1 MSGSGARACARR
13 RGVQQCAC
21 HIARAA
27 SRHPGNP
34 VLPIIADPWFWA
46 LAIPAVLITGITK
59 GGFASGA
66 GNAMVP
72 LMSLVIPA
80 PQAAGVALPLLC
92 AMDIAS
98 LRAWWGRW
106 SVKELWAT
114 LPGGLLGVAIGVA
127 VFGLMSDAAVKLMVG
142 AIAIIFLVRSLWQS
156 RPGRVPPPPAESSPR
171 RGGFWGMLSGLTS
184 TIAHAGG
191 PPLAVYLYPLRL
203 DRAVLAATTVV
214 FFGVMNYVKLLPY
227 YFLGQLSVTN
237 VLTSLLLFPLVPVGV
252 RLGIWLQGRMS
263 DRLFYRIVYAM
274 LAVSGSKLIY
284 DGIKGLV

>member
-1 MSGSGARACARR
+1 MRVSLRNTR
-13 RGVQQCAC
+13 
-21 HIARAA
+21 RAA
-27 SRHPGNP
+27 GIHPT
-34 VLPIIADPWFWA
+34 VPIILDPWFWA
-46 LAIPAVLITGITK
+46 LAVPAVLLTGITK

-66 GNAMVP
+66 GNSMVP

-106 SVKELWAT
+106 SRKELRVI
-114 LPGGLLGVAIGVA
+114 LPGGLLGLAIGSA
-127 VFGLMSDAAVKLMVG
+127 VFGLLSDAAVKLMVG
-142 AIAIIFLVRSLWQS
+142 AIALIFLARSLWQS
-156 RPGRVPPPPAESSPR
+156 RPGRVQPPPAETSPL

-214 FFGVMNYVKLLPY
+214 FFAMLNYLKLIP
-227 YFLGQLSVTN
+227 YFLFGQLSASN
-237 VLTSLLLFPLVPVGV
+237 VLTSLLLLPLVPVGV
-252 RLGIWLQGRMS
+252 RMGIWLQGRMS
-263 DRLFYRIVYAM
+263 DRVFYRIVYVM
-274 LAVSGSKLIY
+274 LAISGTKLVY
-284 DGIKGLV
+284 DGLRGLG